1 MNGQQLP
8 GSQEASAGF
17 DTGANNGSGVS
28 TSMNA
33 PLVDTRAILG
43 DGSVP
48 DMPAGAQP
56 AAKRAKMSNTI
67 LPSGAPL
74 VLLFSCG
81 GGIVAYAQQCSL
93 HVLFQF
99 SGFLR
104 RGMLAEAVCLLCS
117 SHAAVSTADCDEL
130 FSIRVLQ
137 LRPSW
142 VVQDSKAG
150 FERKV
155 KGV

>member
-1 MNGQQLP
+1 MPSSSAGVNGQQVP
-8 GSQEASAGF
+8 ESQDASAGF

-67 LPSGAPL
+67 LPSGAPHL
-74 VLLFSCG
+74 LLFSCG
-81 GGIVAYAQQCSL
+81 GTAAYAQQRSL

-99 SGFLR
+99 SDFLR
-104 RGMLAEAVCLLCS
+104 RGMLAETMLSAVLITCWSPPQTVMSCS
-117 SHAAVSTADCDEL
+117 RYVCCS
-130 FSIRVLQ
+130 
-137 LRPSW
+137 
-142 VVQDSKAG
+142 
-150 FERKV
+150 
-155 KGV
+155 